1 MKPELLEHLDKVRD
15 KVSQVDRIISS
26 HEYPGDD
33 TRTVMVRGLLST
45 IIEYHRSMLQL
56 IKTGAVASSRALTR
70 DIVQGMRHGLWINGC
85 ATPEQILRIKEG
97 DEWPLTLPEMIKEID
112 AANTANVFFQSLKNR
127 WGSQLHKYS
136 ISGLVRLGRW
146 HIDPSSRLTYGDE
159 EIRDLSTIAT
169 LCILVLAANFLDRQN
184 YGADCQQVQALAG
197 LGLSASHG

>member
-1 MKPELLEHLDKVRD
+1 MRPELLEHLDKARD
-15 KVSQVDRIISS
+15 TVSQVERIISS
-26 HEYPGDD
+26 HEYQGD

-56 IKTGAVASSRALTR
+56 IKSGAIASSRALAR

-85 ATPEQILRIKEG
+85 ATPEQILRIKDG

-112 AANTANVFFQSLKNR
+112 AANSADAFFQGLKNR

-146 HIDPSSRLTYGDE
+146 HIDPSFGLAYGDE
-159 EIRDLSTIAT
+159 EIRDLSAIAT
-169 LCILVLAANFLDRQN
+169 LCIVVLAAKFLDRQN
-184 YGADCQQVQALAG
+184 YGSECKQVEALAELG
-197 LGLSASHG
+197 LGASRG